1 MKWFPRR
8 IFGWRLP
15 PLRRFT
21 PKTLFG
27 RSMLIIVLPVALMQ
41 IAVVFTFFDRHWQA
55 VSTSLSHGVVGDIAV
70 VLDFY
75 EQDPGRL
82 PEIAKLAKE
91 KMNLSVALMPEEVLP
106 TTRRSNFYSPLDK
119 TLRKALSRRIEQ
131 PFWFDTTR
139 YPAYVDIQIQV
150 QRGVLRF
157 IAPRD
162 RVYATTGPIFVTW
175 LVLATFGL
183 TAIALIFT
191 RSQLRPIQDLAQA
204 AERLGRG
211 QEVAGYQPRG
221 ATEVRQA
228 GEAFLQMKNRL
239 SRFINQRTEMLAGV
253 SHDLR
258 TPLTRLKLQMALMP
272 RTGEL
277 DAARQDIK
285 DMEKMLEGYLDFA
298 RGELIGEP
306 EQVDLGDLLHHA
318 IKRNVP
324 ETSLRDVELEEPLPV
339 LARQQA
345 LERMFANLL
354 ENAVRY
360 AEHVWVR
367 AYAEDEHLIVCIED
381 DGPGIAPEDR
391 VAAFRP
397 FNRLDEARNLNTE
410 GVGLGLAISRDT
422 VQGHGGDIRL
432 LDSEHGGLKVEVH
445 LPRFNGPFED
455 EAPEPET
462 LQD

>member
-1 MKWFPRR
+1 MKSARR
-8 IFGWRLP
+8 RRMRWRLA
-15 PLRRFT
+15 LRDFT

-41 IAVVFTFFDRHWQA
+41 IAVVFTFFDRHWAA
-55 VSTSLSHGVVGDIAV
+55 VSTSLSHGVVGDIAM
-70 VLDFY
+70 VLDLY
-75 EQDPGRL
+75 SQDPKEL
-82 PEIAKLAKE
+82 PEIANLARE
-91 KMNLSVALMPEEVLP
+91 KMNLSVILMPEEVLP
-106 TTRRSNFYSPLDK
+106 TTIRSNFYSPLDK
-119 TLRKALSRRIEQ
+119 TLRKALAARIEQ

-139 YPAYVDIQIQV
+139 YPSYVDIQVQV
-150 QRGVLRF
+150 KKGVLRF

-191 RSQLRPIQDLAQA
+191 RAQLRPIQDLAQA
-204 AERLGRG
+204 AERVGRG
-211 QEVAGYQPRG
+211 QEVPGYEPRG

-258 TPLTRLKLQMALMP
+258 TPLTRLKLQLALMP

-285 DMEKMLEGYLDFA
+285 DMEKMLDGYLDFA
-298 RGELIGEP
+298 RGELTGEP
-306 EQVDLGDLLHHA
+306 ESFDLAEILVRSA
-318 IKRNVP
+318 QRNVP
-324 ETSLRDVELEEPLPV
+324 TADLAELDVESPLPV
-339 LARQQA
+339 LARTSA
-345 LERMFANLL
+345 MERVFTNLL

-360 AEHVWVR
+360 AGRVWVS
-367 AYAEDEHLIVCIED
+367 AYREDEHLIVHIDD
-381 DGPGIAPEDR
+381 DGPGIPETDR
-391 VAAFRP
+391 QAAFRP
-397 FNRLDEARNLNTE
+397 FNRLDAARNMNTE

-422 VQGHGGDIRL
+422 VQGHGGDIQL
-432 LDSEHGGLKVEVH
+432 KDSPNGGLRVELR
-445 LPRFNGPFED
+445 LPVSHAG
-455 EAPEPET
+455 PEPE
-462 LQD
+462 LYQD

>member
-1 MKWFPRR
+1 MKSGRR
-8 IFGWRLP
+8 RRLRWRLA
-15 PLRRFT
+15 LRDFT

-55 VSTSLSHGVVGDIAV
+55 VSTSLSHGVVGDIAM
-70 VLDFY
+70 VLELY
-75 EQDPGRL
+75 SQDPDKL
-82 PEIAKLAKE
+82 PEIADLARE
-91 KMNLSVALMPEEVLP
+91 KMNLSVVLMPEEVLP
-106 TTRRSNFYSPLDK
+106 TTIRSNFYSPLDK
-119 TLRKALSRRIEQ
+119 TLRKAMSRRIEQ

-139 YPAYVDIQIQV
+139 YPSYVDIQVQV
-150 QRGVLRF
+150 KKGVLRF

-175 LVLATFGL
+175 LVLATLGL

-191 RSQLRPIQDLAQA
+191 RAQLRPILDLAQA

-211 QEVAGYQPRG
+211 QEEAGYVPRG

-228 GEAFLQMKNRL
+228 GEAFIQMKNRL

-258 TPLTRLKLQMALMP
+258 TPLTRLKLQLALMP

-285 DMEKMLEGYLDFA
+285 DMEKMLQGYLDFA
-298 RGELIGEP
+298 RGELAGEP
-306 EQVDLGDLLHHA
+306 ETFDLAAVLSSSA
-318 IKRNVP
+318 QRNVP
-324 ETSLRDVELEEPLPV
+324 KAALQDVEVETPLPV
-339 LARQQA
+339 LARRES
-345 LERMFANLL
+345 LERVFSNLL

-360 AEHVWVR
+360 ADHVWVSGFR
-367 AYAEDEHLIVCIED
+367 EDAHMIVRIED
-381 DGPGIAPEDR
+381 DGPGIAPENR
-391 VAAFRP
+391 AAAFRP

-410 GVGLGLAISRDT
+410 GVGLGLAIARDT
-422 VQGHGGDIRL
+422 IQGLGGDIRL
-432 LDSEHGGLKVEVH
+432 LDSGHGGLRVEMR
-445 LPRFNGPFED
+445 LPLHAGWDGKESV
-455 EAPEPET
+455 PEPD
-462 LQD
+462 QD